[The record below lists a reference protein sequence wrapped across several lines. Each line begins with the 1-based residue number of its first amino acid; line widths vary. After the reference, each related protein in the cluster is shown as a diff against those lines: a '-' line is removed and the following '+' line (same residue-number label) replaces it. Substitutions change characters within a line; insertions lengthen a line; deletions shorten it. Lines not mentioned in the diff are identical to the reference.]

1 MILSRKAWRSTDWK
15 GIKRNELG
23 KGTCWEKE
31 RVLGMGEREEER
43 GVTGRGD
50 AEDIKLIGEDESE
63 EESVGDGWLELNL
76 RMGPCGGSMA
86 CCSQPA
92 LAKHRSVG
100 ALDSSMPA
108 TRLNCS
114 NPRYP
119 ATQQNRP
126 SKWIQPPMPAF
137 MRAGGRRD
145 LGLLHVRVPPQKLPL
160 RQIPRVS
167 TLF

>member
-1 MILSRKAWRSTDWK
+1 
-15 GIKRNELG
+15 
-23 KGTCWEKE
+23 
-31 RVLGMGEREEER
+31 MGEREEER